1 MTIAINSKEILSFG
15 NRIGYVADAAFSGA
29 YPFGG
34 DSLNTEELLGIHN
47 PDIVMIEPAN
57 GYRFQHDKA
66 NGKVKAFTRAPL
78 IVYDEPHAID
88 TSTGIITLK
97 YPAAFIMNVAQSG
110 GLNLKMRSTGLAIS
124 GMSTGQCSLVSQMEK
139 GVRTQI
145 RCGIGTTLDLLG
157 GDGAFT
163 GGMIYEALNNC
174 ADKDRLIIILN
185 DNEMSISP
193 NVGGMSNYFRRFR
206 TTARYFRFKNF
217 LKSFFGGIPFIG
229 KALVKIFRKFKNG
242 MKRLLVSEN
251 FFEVMGI
258 SYYGPLDGNNTKHLE
273 TVLKEAKKDGKCSVV
288 HIITK
293 KGKGYSFAEEKPD
306 LFHSVKGFDI
316 GSGELKNGYKK
327 SFSEFFGEL
336 ITKAGAT
343 DRNICAVTA
352 AMGNGTGLDS
362 FEEAFPERFFDV
374 GIAEGHALTFS
385 AGLASQG
392 KKPVFA
398 VYSTFFQ
405 RAYDQLLHDAALQE
419 LPIILALDRAGL
431 VPDDGPTH
439 HGVFDVSI
447 VNGIPNT
454 EIYSPDSFEELTYS
468 FENALKSKNSV
479 SIRYPKGAPDEY
491 DRSIFKNIDGKSYCD
506 FGRNPATAIITYGK
520 ISKNALYA
528 AAELYKNNINTRV
541 IKLVR
546 IKPIDY
552 EALSFLTEEI
562 DNIYVLEEGI
572 KAGGVGENIAA
583 YFAENCISTGKRIK
597 IRAINNVFVG
607 HGDIRLLYKDCGF
620 LPEQIFEEITDFI
633 KDNAKINE

>member
-1 MTIAINSKEILSFG
+1 MILENINSPKDIMNLSQSDIDILVSELRETVVNTVSVTGGHLASNLGVIELTVALHRIFDSPEDKIIWDVGHQSYIHKILTGRKDRFDSLRQYNGLSGFTKRDESVHDPFGAGHSSTSVSAAVGIAAANKLEGNNNFTIA
-15 NRIGYVADAAFSGA
+15 V
-29 YPFGG
+29 
-34 DSLNTEELLGIHN
+34 
-47 PDIVMIEPAN
+47 V
-57 GYRFQHDKA
+57 
-66 NGKVKAFTRAPL
+66 
-78 IVYDEPHAID
+78 
-88 TSTGIITLK
+88 
-97 YPAAFIMNVAQSG
+97 
-110 GLNLKMRSTGLAIS
+110 
-124 GMSTGQCSLVSQMEK
+124 
-139 GVRTQI
+139 
-145 RCGIGTTLDLLG
+145 

-242 MKRLLVSEN
+242 IKRFLVSEN

-273 TVLKEAKKDGKCSVV
+273 AVLKEAKKDGKCSVV

-316 GSGELKNGYKK
+316 DSGELKNGYKK

-491 DRSIFKNIDGKSYCD
+491 DRSIFKNIDGISYCD

-520 ISKNALYA
+520 ITKNALYA